1 MFDKRLFTLV
11 PRVGM
16 LVAAKVLCLWISLL
30 ADVGFAFMAVGLLGK
45 LFPVIT
51 SNGKQLAKILNG
63 FQAFPDDYSA
73 FVFAFV
79 VIVIVK
85 YLANRAAH
93 FFGSQASEKVKLS
106 LRERLYEKML
116 DLGPSYARHVRTADV
131 VQSMSEGVD
140 QLQSFFELFLPQL
153 IFSVAATL
161 TLFVVL
167 LPINTFASLVLLAC
181 VPLLIGVV
189 ALAAVDASKVLPR
202 YWGAYTDM
210 GGMFLDNIQG
220 LETLK
225 TFDADGVAAKH
236 MESKSEGL
244 RKMTMRL
251 LKVQLR
257 SLSTV
262 DLVAYTG
269 AAAGIG
275 VAVWQVFSG
284 RLGLPAAMV
293 IVLLSITFFTPL
305 RRLGSYFYI
314 ALNGLTSTKRIFS
327 ILDAP
332 VADDGQMTLPR
343 DAHDFSI
350 TFNNVEYTYEP
361 FDQDGLGADT
371 AASDANNG
379 NNDNGSNVGDV
390 AGKSGKS
397 DKSDTSNTS
406 ISAKTGASAATSNR
420 HALTSKTVRAMDG
433 ASFSVRAGRLT
444 AIVGASGSGKST
456 AASLIAGTNRVY
468 GGSLRLGYRIFDSV
482 SSCEVRSLRTRSLAD
497 TVTLVSAQNH
507 LFEGTLRENLL
518 MAKPTATANE
528 MWLALD
534 DARIDDYVYSQPGG
548 LDMRIEQ
555 DASNLSSGQRQRL
568 AIARALLRDSPVYVF
583 DEATSSVDAESERL
597 IESTI
602 RSLARTHTV
611 IMVTHH
617 LAEAAKADD
626 IVVFDAGHVA
636 EEGTHAELM
645 ATNGIYAEMYRDQE
659 MMERITHR
667 DGWSLHY
674 GKRDK
679 AKTGAAASVSSA
691 TTNGKSKSN
700 AAAAARVPSADAV
713 SSATHGNVR
722 AQHGSDAN
730 STSIQASS
738 PSKPMGTFRVVRR
751 LLSEVGPLMHWLV
764 AACLLGSISQL
775 AGTFLPVF
783 GVMAF
788 AAGFGHPI
796 WGFSLT
802 ASIVAMAVCALL
814 RGLMRFSEQ
823 FMTRSAS
830 FRLLSLFR
838 SKTFNALRNLAPGK
852 LLGRGKGDLVAL
864 ITEDVEQLEV
874 FFADTIAPV
883 VVAVVT
889 SICYAVALWTLDPG
903 FALLLIISHLLMG
916 VVLPELFASS
926 VSGIGARIREESA
939 ALDDRVLDDMRGLDE
954 IIRFG
959 RGSQRLKAVVSRSK
973 ELWLLQNRLSRKNGV
988 FSGLGDV
995 LIVFSL
1001 IAASFVAL
1009 DVCQHDPSMALGCLA
1024 AVVLVASSFG
1034 PTLALSALPPN
1045 LTRTFGAARRIFAIL
1060 DEAPAVEE
1068 TGIAKPKYDGMELS
1082 DITFTYH
1089 QKHATPTVS
1098 ASAFG
1103 ADAAYDGL
1111 TVGREPLAKPVF
1123 RNFNLLV
1130 PRSGILGLQ
1139 GPSGRGKSTI
1149 LKLLMRY
1156 WDPQGGVVDFSGQP
1170 LPQID
1175 AHHRRHVQT
1184 VMGQETYMFNGT
1196 IRDNLLV
1203 AKPDASEGELLRACE
1218 QASLKEFVDSLPDGL
1233 DTCVEELG
1241 ARLSEGERQRV
1252 GLARVFLTDASLIL
1266 FDEPTSRVD
1275 ALSEAVILRSINEL
1289 ASKRDVAI
1297 VLVSHREST
1306 MRIADRVLTV

>member
-51 SNGKQLAKILNG
+51 STHKQLAKILSN
-63 FQAFPDDYSA
+63 FQAFPDDYAA

-93 FFGSQASEKVKLS
+93 FFGSQASEKVKIS

-116 DLGPSYARHVRTADV
+116 DLGPSYARYVRTSDV

-153 IFSVAATL
+153 IFSVVATL

-225 TFDADGVAAKH
+225 TFDADDVVDKRMQA
-236 MESKSEGL
+236 KSEGL

-257 SLSTV
+257 SLATV
-262 DLVAYTG
+262 DLVAYAG

-284 RLGLPAAMV
+284 HLGLPAALV
-293 IVLLSITFFTPL
+293 IVLLSISFFTPL

-350 TFNNVEYTYEP
+350 TFNNVDYTYEP
-361 FDQDGLGADT
+361 FAQDEMGESIDGN
-371 AASDANNG
+371 DAEKNGKNNK
-379 NNDNGSNVGDV
+379 V
-390 AGKSGKS
+390 
-397 DKSDTSNTS
+397 
-406 ISAKTGASAATSNR
+406 AKTTGATATSGSSVNSSNR
-420 HALTSKTVRAMDG
+420 HAFTSKPVHALDG

-534 DARIDDYVYSQPGG
+534 DARVDDYVYSQPGG

-645 ATNGIYAEMYRDQE
+645 AKGGIYSEMYRDQE

-674 GKRDK
+674 GQRGPAK
-679 AKTGAAASVSSA
+679 ASSA
-691 TTNGKSKSN
+691 APETNGKSRSKSN
-700 AAAAARVPSADAV
+700 V
-713 SSATHGNVR
+713 SVVR
-722 AQHGSDAN
+722 AQDGGVV
-730 STSIQASS
+730 STSAHTDVRAQRDSNDVNANQSSGQAQIAA
-738 PSKPMGTFRVVRR
+738 PAKPVSTFSVVRR

-814 RGLMRFSEQ
+814 RGLMRFTEQ
-823 FMTRSAS
+823 FMSRSAS

-838 SKTFNALRNLAPGK
+838 SKTFTALRNLAPGK
-852 LLGRGKGDLVAL
+852 LLGHGKGDLVAL
-864 ITEDVEQLEV
+864 VTEDVEQLEV

-883 VVAVVT
+883 VVAVIT
-889 SICYAVALWTLDPG
+889 SVCYAVALWTLDPA
-903 FALLLIISHLLMG
+903 FAILLIISHLLMG

-926 VSGIGARIREESA
+926 VSGIGTRIREESA

-1009 DVCQHDPSMALGCLA
+1009 EVCQHNPSTALSCLA

-1045 LTRTFGAARRIFAIL
+1045 LARTFGAARRIFAIL

-1068 TGIAKPKYDGMELS
+1068 TGIAKPTYDGMEL
-1082 DITFTYH
+1082 DNITFTYH
-1089 QKHATPTVS
+1089 QKHVTPSVS

-1103 ADAAYDGL
+1103 VDAAYDGL

-1123 RNFNLLV
+1123 RDFSLLV

-1156 WDPQGGVVDFSGQP
+1156 WDPQDGVVDFSGQP

-1184 VMGQETYMFNGT
+1184 MMGQETYMFNGT

-1203 AKPDASEGELLRACE
+1203 ANPQATERQLLKACE
-1218 QASLKEFVDSLPDGL
+1218 QASLKEFIDSLPDGL

-1289 ASKRDVAI
+1289 ASQRDVAI

-1306 MRIADRVLTV
+1306 MRIADRVITV